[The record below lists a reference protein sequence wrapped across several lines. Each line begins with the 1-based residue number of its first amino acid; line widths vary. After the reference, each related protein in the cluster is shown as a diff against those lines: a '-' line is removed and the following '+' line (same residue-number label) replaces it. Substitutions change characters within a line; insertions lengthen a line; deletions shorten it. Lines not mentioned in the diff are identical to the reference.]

1 MQPSATPPTAMPP
14 SEFAAYH
21 LPALE
26 RDEARHNLIVAV
38 LSRLAGENP
47 PELQWW
53 SLGEPGQCAIKAPGY
68 PIVLGDLNAAQCHAL
83 AAATRTLEYPAVV
96 GADETPR

>member
-1 MQPSATPPTAMPP
+1 MLLQSRRGSSAAAFCYVICSVIFPCNAQQERAMQPSTMQTSAMQTSAMRP

-38 LSRLAGENP
+38 LGRLAGESP
-47 PELQWW
+47 PELLWW
-53 SLGEPGQCAIKAPGY
+53 SLGEPGQCAIK
-68 PIVLGDLNAAQCHAL
+68 
-83 AAATRTLEYPAVV
+83 
-96 GADETPR
+96 